1 MTVDRPTDQWLT
13 VAEAARST
21 GMHAERLRS
30 LARRGGIQSRRG
42 NAGLEVLVADGQP
55 AHARPTNDR
64 PRPTDRQE
72 EITALKVALARAEGE
87 NVVLRERID
96 DLKSQMEHERTRADR
111 LEADL
116 RRPWWRKLLGP

>member
-1 MTVDRPTDQWLT
+1 MVSRSASGRPATDRDRA
-13 VAEAARST
+13 V
-21 GMHAERLRS
+21 
-30 LARRGGIQSRRG
+30 
-42 NAGLEVLVADGQP
+42 
-55 AHARPTNDR
+55 DR